1 MAVRRVETAAEMAAL
16 ADDARRLG
24 KTLSFVPT
32 MGALHAGH
40 ASLLTLARRRADIS
54 VLSIFV
60 NPLQFG
66 PKEDLSRYPRTPE
79 ADLARA
85 EAARVDYL
93 YAPAPAAMYPPGFQ
107 TTVTVA
113 ELEQPMDGAARPGH
127 FRGVATVVLKLF
139 AAVRPHLAIFGM
151 KDYQQ
156 LQIIRRMTRDLDL
169 GIEIV
174 GAPIVR
180 DPDGLALS
188 SRNAYLSEE
197 GRAQALALSRGLRA
211 AEARFKAGERKA
223 GPLLAATRT
232 ELAALE
238 TDYVDLRDAESLQVV
253 SHVTAPVVLAVAA
266 RVGTTRLIDN
276 IVLTP

>member
-1 MAVRRVETAAEMAAL
+1 V
-16 ADDARRLG
+16 
-24 KTLSFVPT
+24 
-32 MGALHAGH
+32 
-40 ASLLTLARRRADIS
+40 
-54 VLSIFV
+54 
-60 NPLQFG
+60 
-66 PKEDLSRYPRTPE
+66 

-107 TTVTVA
+107 TTITVA
-113 ELEQPMDGAARPGH
+113 ALEQPMDGAARPGH

-139 AAVRPHLAIFGM
+139 AAVRPHVAIFGM

-188 SRNAYLSEE
+188 SRNAYLSEAD
-197 GRAQALALSRGLRA
+197 RARALALSRGLRA

-238 TDYVDLRDAESLQVV
+238 TDYVDLRDAESLQGV